1 MPIYTIQVA
10 GHKLKVQAA
19 NEADALAEANAW
31 TPPKSKPVGAVFQPW
46 KDFSEPVQAA
56 LDQVKRDSEWR
67 PSARSPIL
75 ALPQQIWHDV
85 AASMNIGGALLS
97 PLAGIA
103 NQVTGPAS
111 RALAKTGGPIYERS
125 PAPWEAGFG
134 SGQAPR
140 RLEGSE
146 AAEAIKGV
154 LDLAAMGIRPGP
166 KGLKPLP
173 PKVARPAAPDVRAAR
188 AIERAKA
195 RDLAAGDMPPVA
207 PGAMPIHQGGENL
220 TAMADVVANSPGPG
234 RGVIRR
240 AVRDYED
247 AAVNRT
253 KGDIARDLG
262 GRDDYFDTLDATM
275 ASRALA
281 AEPARQRAFAA
292 PIDPVAFGAEIS
304 PLMSRV
310 PKKAINYAM
319 EIARRDGVNPNDL
332 GIEMVRVPGRP
343 TSETVTEMVKERV
356 PGGGFRDV
364 PKQRE
369 VRVEAPLE
377 DTEFIISRPTMK
389 TLHYIKKGID
399 QELEAYRN
407 AVTGKLEV
415 GNGLGAATAKLR
427 SEYGQALRKAN
438 PDYDEFMQIWGD
450 ESGHVNALELGR
462 DAFSAKGDMSSE
474 LLRRRVNE
482 MNDVERD
489 MFRKG
494 VGEALIA
501 EVRSSKGDVGALR
514 KLLRSEEN
522 ADRLALAFPD
532 DQAFANFMESA
543 ARRVAERDVNSR
555 LMGGSPTDP
564 RMAARADLE
573 AEGFDAGGAAMDA
586 FTGDLG
592 GAARKV
598 AAEALKRV
606 PRRSRSVLGDPEANL
621 ALARALTDPDEMTRV
636 LNSLNASRARD
647 ARLRAALLRASPLL
661 LEEGAA
667 LSEGQ
672 RTDRR

>member
-1 MPIYTIQVA
+1 MGFRVI
-10 GHKLKVQAA
+10 QAA
-19 NEADALAEANAW
+19 DG
-31 TPPKSKPVGAVFQPW
+31 SKPEEKKGGFRIIQPAAKSGKAAGPVFDPVKDLTRAV
-46 KDFSEPVQAA
+46 
-56 LDQVKRDSEWR
+56 R
-67 PSARSPIL
+67 PAWE
-75 ALPQQIWHDV
+75 AV
-85 AASMNIGGALLS
+85 AADVERGGGPDSAARLLG
-97 PLAGIA
+97 LGAGFLQGITT

-111 RALAKTGGPIYERS
+111 RALATYGPRAYER
-125 PAPWEAGFG
+125 PAAPWDERF
-134 SGQAPR
+134 GQAPR
-140 RLEGSE
+140 QLSGDE
-146 AAEAIKGV
+146 AAQAIEG
-154 LDLAAMGIRPGP
+154 DLNSALMGLRAVPGAA
-166 KGLKPLP
+166 KPLP
-173 PKVARPAAPDVRAAR
+173 ARVAKPLEPDVRAAR
-188 AIERAKA
+188 AIERAQA
-195 RDLAAGDMPPVA
+195 RDRLAGEVSQAA
-207 PGAMPIHQGGENL
+207 PGAMPIHQGGESL
-220 TAMADVVANSPGPG
+220 TELADVLTNSPGPG

-292 PIDPVAFGAEIS
+292 PIDPAAFGAEIS

-310 PKKAINYAM
+310 PKKAIDYAM

-332 GIEMVRVPGRP
+332 GIEMVRVPGKP

-438 PDYDEFMQIWGD
+438 PDYDEFMKIWGD

-555 LMGGSPTDP
+555 ILGGSPTEA
-564 RMAARADLE
+564 RRAARADLE
-573 AEGFDAGGAAMDA
+573 AEGFDYRDAAGDVL
-586 FTGDLG
+586 TGNVG
-592 GAARKV
+592 GAARK
-598 AAEALKRV
+598 AAQAAIKSL
-606 PRRSRSVLGDPEANL
+606 PRKSRSVIGDPDANL
-621 ALARALTDPDEMTRV
+621 ALARALTDEDEMTRV
-636 LNSLNASRARD
+636 LNSLNAARARD
-647 ARLRAALLRASPLL
+647 ARLRAAVGRAAPLL
-661 LEEGAA
+661 VTGDAA
-667 LSEGQ
+667 LREA
-672 RTDRR
+672 RTAGERGK

>member
-1 MPIYTIQVA
+1 MGFRVI
-10 GHKLKVQAA
+10 QAA
-19 NEADALAEANAW
+19 DGSKPEEKKGGFRIIQPAA
-31 TPPKSKPVGAVFQPW
+31 KPVGPVFQPG
-46 KDFSEPVQAA
+46 KDFMDPLSRAA
-56 LDQVKRDSEWR
+56 RAMKDN
-67 PSARSPIL
+67 PG
-75 ALPQQIWHDV
+75 
-85 AASMNIGGALLS
+85 N
-97 PLAGIA
+97 PLAVPGLA
-103 NQVTGPAS
+103 MGFMEGVSNQLTAPVS
-111 RALAKTGGPIYERS
+111 RALVKAGVPIYER
-125 PAPWEAGFG
+125 PAAPWDPNF
-134 SGQAPR
+134 GQAPR
-140 RLEGSE
+140 RLDGAE
-146 AAEAIKGV
+146 AASEMKGV
-154 LDLAAMGIRPGP
+154 IDAALMGVRPG
-166 KGLKPLP
+166 KGGVKPLP
-173 PKVARPAAPDVRAAR
+173 PKVEKPAASDVRAAR
-188 AIERAKA
+188 VLDKA
-195 RDLAAGDMPPVA
+195 RQRDLAAGAPMEAA
-207 PGAMPIHQGGENL
+207 PGAMPIHQGGESL
-220 TAMADVVANSPGPG
+220 TELADVLTNSPGPG

-292 PIDPVAFGAEIS
+292 PIDPAAFGAEIS

-332 GIEMVRVPGRP
+332 GIEMVRVPGKP

-438 PDYDEFMQIWGD
+438 PDYDEFMKIWGD

-555 LMGGSPTDP
+555 ILGGSPTEA
-564 RMAARADLE
+564 RRAARADLE
-573 AEGFDAGGAAMDA
+573 AEGFDYRDAAGDVL
-586 FTGDLG
+586 TGNVG
-592 GAARKV
+592 GAARK
-598 AAEALKRV
+598 AAQAAIKSL
-606 PRRSRSVLGDPEANL
+606 PRKSRSVIGDPDANL
-621 ALARALTDPDEMTRV
+621 ALARALTDEDEMTRV
-636 LNSLNASRARD
+636 LNSLNAARARD
-647 ARLRAALLRASPLL
+647 ARLRAIAGRAAPLL
-661 LEEGAA
+661 LDAGAA
-667 LSEGQ
+667 SAEGQ
-672 RTDRR
+672 RAAK